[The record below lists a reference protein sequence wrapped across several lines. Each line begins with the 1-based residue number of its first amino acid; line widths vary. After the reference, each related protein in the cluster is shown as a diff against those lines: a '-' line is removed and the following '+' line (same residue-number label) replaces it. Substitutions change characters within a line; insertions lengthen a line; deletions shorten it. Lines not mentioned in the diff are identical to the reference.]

1 MKYEKSL
8 LFFKFQTNASNYLI
22 TFPVTD
28 ESSKSLQQEAKS
40 TSRKKETY
48 QTQPKRKSLQVRI
61 VRGREDFKKDKK

>member
-1 MKYEKSL
+1 MPVIGPD
-8 LFFKFQTNASNYLI
+8 FFTVNSN
-22 TFPVTD
+22 TVTD

-61 VRGREDFKKDKK
+61 VRGRKDLEKDKI